1 MVTTE
6 MVKLRFNM
14 ETRLPG
20 LTAPPPMSKIDDL
33 RLRQDGVE
41 IHRGFVARSAVS
53 ELSRELDAAFER
65 PILNRRRATSIW
77 LPNELKVA
85 ALPTAL
91 KAVNLLEVCVDIRAL
106 IPPEMGRNLIVT
118 NLQVFADS
126 HTENLFWHTDG
137 RRGMVRAI
145 LYLRGGGDSSG
156 GFSYMRGT
164 QDLDHLVDHTLEDHE
179 ISILDNRIV
188 HCTGEPGDLVLFD
201 SFGFHSKG
209 NCVED
214 RVIAIFEFQPRDS
227 DFPKASVDLNT
238 RSLTPRVMEQID
250 LFSPGTLEETYGG
263 HGIDVYRN
271 NDWSSVQLLRI
282 VTADLIHLL
291 RTMAVARA
299 RALLGPLVR
308 QARRVRPGLLG
319 GPPPDLQHWQ
329 RDGAP
334 DVDGGSVR

>member
-1 MVTTE
+1 MTTE
-6 MVKLRFNM
+6 MVEVSVPYM
-14 ETRLPG
+14 ETRLPN

-41 IHRGFVARSAVS
+41 IHRGFVSRSAVS
-53 ELSRELDAAFER
+53 ELSQELDAAFER

-77 LPNELKVA
+77 LPNDLKVA
-85 ALPTAL
+85 ASPTAF

-126 HTENLFWHTDG
+126 HTENLFWHTDR
-137 RRGMVRAI
+137 RRGMVRAM

-156 GFSYMRGT
+156 GFLYMRGT
-164 QDLDHLVDHTLEDHE
+164 HHLDHPVDHTLEDHE

-188 HCTGEPGDLVLFD
+188 RCTGEPGDLVLFD

-214 RVIAIFEFQPRDS
+214 RITAMFEFQSRES
-227 DFPKASVDLNT
+227 DFPKASMDLNT

-250 LFSPGTLEETYGG
+250 LFSPGTLEESYGG
-263 HGIDVYRN
+263 HGIDMYRD
-271 NDWSSVQLLRI
+271 NDWSSVQLLR
-282 VTADLIHLL
+282 VTTADLVLLL
-291 RTMAVARA
+291 RRVVVARV
-299 RALLGPLVR
+299 RVLLGPLVR
-308 QARRVRPGLLG
+308 QARRIR
-319 GPPPDLQHWQ
+319 
-329 RDGAP
+329 A
-334 DVDGGSVR
+334 